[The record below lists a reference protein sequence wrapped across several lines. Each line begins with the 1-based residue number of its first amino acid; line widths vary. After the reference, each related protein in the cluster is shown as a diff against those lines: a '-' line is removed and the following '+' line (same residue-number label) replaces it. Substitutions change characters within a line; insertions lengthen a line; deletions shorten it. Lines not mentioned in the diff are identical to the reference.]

1 MGKPQQ
7 RKTSTCSGTS
17 HRRPAPAQRTGS
29 NRRRSAATGKRTPTA
44 AKRSSATR
52 PSSASSSPRARR
64 GGAATTSTTRRTS
77 AQKQTKTAQAAR
89 PTTAKKRQTK
99 PTASTK
105 RHMTATGAVRVADPR
120 KRMKVLAVLAVLLIV
135 IITGKLFY
143 IQGMDPR
150 QLAERALDSR
160 LVTLTLPASRGVI
173 LAADGTVLADNAMR
187 YRLVAD
193 QQNVGKYKNDEGVVI
208 GAWGAAEELAEEL
221 DTDPG
226 LLYPTLHGDR
236 QWSVVADGI
245 TSEVWQAIK
254 ARDIPGITADEYA
267 IRSYP
272 AGAVGGNLLGFV
284 GSDGQ
289 ALAGLELQHD
299 DTLRGTDGEQQYERG
314 LSGDIIPLGDSNIT
328 PAKNGQGL
336 QLSLDSDVQYYS
348 QQAIAE
354 QVKKHEA
361 DWGSVTI
368 FDVETGR
375 IIAAAEAPS
384 VDPNNPSKV
393 DAEDRG
399 SRIFSGFFEP
409 GSTSKMITAAALLDT
424 GKATPT
430 DEFVVPDTWTAP
442 NGEKFRDSSNHP
454 DQKLTVAG
462 ILMQSSNTGTILSG
476 DKLSLEERYDYFSRF
491 GFGQSSGIDFPA
503 STRGMLHPPDEW
515 DGRTKYTVMFGQ
527 GVAATSLQTTAA
539 MATIANGGKKVTPQL
554 ITGTV
559 DDSGRVTEIAPA
571 EPERII
577 SEQAADE
584 LMRMLEG
591 VVVEGTGQSA
601 QIPGYRAA
609 GKTGTAQAPSED
621 GGYDGYTASF
631 DGAAPA
637 EDPKIAV
644 SVTLQRPR
652 KGYYGGTAAAPV
664 FSDVAGFTLRHM
676 GVPPS
681 TEEPDLYPGEWK

>member
-1 MGKPQQ
+1 MGKPQK
-7 RKTSTCSGTS
+7 RKTAARTGASP
-17 HRRPAPAQRTGS
+17 RQRPASRSAKRPARTGS
-29 NRRRSAATGKRTPTA
+29 GGARAAGSTRASGSTYRSPRSTTATAQKKPVRRATGPKRTPV
-44 AKRSSATR
+44 
-52 PSSASSSPRARR
+52 
-64 GGAATTSTTRRTS
+64 
-77 AQKQTKTAQAAR
+77 
-89 PTTAKKRQTK
+89 TAKPKTRTPK
-99 PTASTK
+99 PA
-105 RHMTATGAVRVADPR
+105 RVADPQ
-120 KRMKVLAVLAVLLIV
+120 KRMKFLAICAVLLI
-135 IITGKLFY
+135 IAITGKLFY
-143 IQGMDPR
+143 IQGMDTR
-150 QLAERALDSR
+150 RLAERALDSR
-160 LVTLTLPASRGVI
+160 LVTLSLPASRGVI

-193 QQNVGKYKNDEGVVI
+193 QQNVGKYKNKDGVII
-208 GAWGAAEELAEEL
+208 GAWGAAEQLAEDL

-226 LLYPTLHGDR
+226 LLYPMLHGDR

-245 TSEVWQAIK
+245 TAEVWQAIK

-299 DTLRGTDGEQQYERG
+299 GTLRGRDGEQQYERG

-328 PAKNGQGL
+328 PAQNGQGL
-336 QLSLDSDVQYYS
+336 QLSLDSDVQYYA
-348 QQAIAE
+348 QQAIAD

-361 DWGSVTI
+361 EWGTVTI
-368 FDVETGR
+368 FEVGTGR

-384 VDPNNPSKV
+384 VDPNNPGKA

-399 SRIFSGFFEP
+399 SRIFSGSFEP
-409 GSTSKMITAAALLDT
+409 GSTAKMVTAAALLDT

-430 DEFVVPDTWTAP
+430 DKFVVPDKWKAP
-442 NGEKFRDSSNHP
+442 NGEEFRDSSSHP

-462 ILMQSSNTGTILSG
+462 ILEESSNTGTILSG
-476 DKLSLEERYDYFSRF
+476 DKLSLEERYEYLTKF
-491 GFGQSSGIDFPA
+491 GFGQPSGIDFPGT
-503 STRGMLHPPDEW
+503 TRGLLYPPDEW

-539 MATIANGGKKVTPQL
+539 MATIANGGKKVAPQL
-554 ITGTV
+554 VTGTV
-559 DDSGRVTEIAPA
+559 DDSGRVTDIAPA
-571 EPERII
+571 DPEQVI
-577 SEQAADE
+577 SEKAAGE

-591 VVVEGTGQSA
+591 VVAEGTGQSA
-601 QIPGYRAA
+601 QIPGYRVA
-609 GKTGTAQAPSED
+609 GKTGTAQAPNEN
-621 GGYDGYTASF
+621 GPGYDGYTASF
-631 DGAAPA
+631 VGAAPA